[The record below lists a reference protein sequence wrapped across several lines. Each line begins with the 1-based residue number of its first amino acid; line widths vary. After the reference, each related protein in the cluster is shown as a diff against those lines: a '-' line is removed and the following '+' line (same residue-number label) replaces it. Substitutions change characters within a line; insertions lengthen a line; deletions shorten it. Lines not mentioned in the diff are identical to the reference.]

1 MPSKNADEQQWTS
14 HLQQELTTQL
24 QYLQEQ
30 LAVGITPKDVS
41 TFFYDL
47 PNVPPR
53 RSKLVVPDAD
63 HKLRI
68 LNLVDVFDAAV
79 DSLEGR
85 LGSEFV
91 YSGMLQPH
99 AEALHAGR

>member
-1 MPSKNADEQQWTS
+1 M
-14 HLQQELTTQL
+14 

-30 LAVGITPKDVS
+30 LAVGITPKNVS

-47 PNVPPR
+47 PSVPPR

-68 LNLVDVFDAAV
+68 FNLMEIFEMSPDV
-79 DSLEGR
+79 LEGK
-85 LGSEFV
+85 LANDFV
-91 YSGMLQPH
+91 YSGQLFLPALQC
-99 AEALHAGR
+99 AG